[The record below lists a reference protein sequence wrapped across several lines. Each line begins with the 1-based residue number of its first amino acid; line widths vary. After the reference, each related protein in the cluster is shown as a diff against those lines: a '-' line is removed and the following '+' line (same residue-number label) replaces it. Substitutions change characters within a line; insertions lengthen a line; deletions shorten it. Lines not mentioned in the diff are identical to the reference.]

1 MASETA
7 RSRILSVLNQHS
19 ANLTV
24 GHYQLVLAWLTSDD
38 INTVPFMTERRL
50 TSDDINTVPFVTER
64 RLTSD
69 DINTVPFVTERR
81 LTSDDINTVP
91 FMTERRDLFIQGN
104 AFGAVIEAVRNL
116 ETCNNCNIKSIKNT
130 QHGRKENCLVS
141 TKSLLIPVPVNY
153 GMKIHV
159 DSKIL

>member
-38 INTVPFMTERRL
+38 INTVPF
-50 TSDDINTVPFVTER
+50 VTER

-69 DINTVPFVTERR
+69 DI
-81 LTSDDINTVP
+81 ITVP

-141 TKSLLIPVPVNY
+141 TKSLLIPVPVNC